1 MRACVELTLQ
11 LYNSKIALPNSA
23 VREFAHTDGD
33 WLAEGFGEIP
43 APQCVAFTSPSHVG
57 GKRLYDFRFYDLSTA
72 EVRRAERT
80 HARMRGQARASRT
93 LARAS
98 LPRCAR
104 RVPLCR
110 RRRSWTGYGAG
121 AVRVARPSQRSP

>member
-57 GKRLYDFRFYDLSTA
+57 GKRLYDFRFYDLSTD

-80 HARMRGQARASRT
+80 HACRATRAVPCHVATCRGRAMPCPVTGT
-93 LARAS
+93 LYMLFSIQCDCKGLS
-98 LPRCAR
+98 L
-104 RVPLCR
+104 
-110 RRRSWTGYGAG
+110 SD
-121 AVRVARPSQRSP
+121 S

>member
-11 LYNSKIALPNSA
+11 VYNSKLALPNPA

-33 WLAEGFGEIP
+33 WLAEGFGKIP

-57 GKRLYDFRFYDLSTA
+57 GQRLYGFRFYDMSTD
-72 EVRRAERT
+72 EVRRTERT
-80 HARMRGQARASRT
+80 HARARGQARGP
-93 LARAS
+93 LPAS

-104 RVPLCR
+104 RAPLCR
-110 RRRSWTGYGAG
+110 RRRGWTGCGAR
-121 AVRVARPSQRSP
+121 AVRGARPSQRSP